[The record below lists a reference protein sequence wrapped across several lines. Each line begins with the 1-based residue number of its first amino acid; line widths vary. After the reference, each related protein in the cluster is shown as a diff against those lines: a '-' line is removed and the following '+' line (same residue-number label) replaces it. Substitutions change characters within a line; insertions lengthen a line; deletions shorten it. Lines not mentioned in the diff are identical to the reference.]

1 MTNEKCVDNFTNKR
15 ITGTVLC
22 LVHIITGTV
31 LCLVHIILLQ
41 WYSMYSDLI
50 FAAWIP
56 IG

>member
-22 LVHIITGTV
+22 LVHIITGMV